1 MQIKKILSLGIVLS
15 LTTSMLIGCSSNN
28 SKDEKSTQDLK
39 ITMVSDIG
47 GINDQSFNQSA
58 WEGLKMAEK
67 ELGVNVEVIESKQAS
82 EYAQNVETAIDNDSD
97 LVIGIGFQMD
107 AAISDAA
114 KHYPDQKFAIIDHSY
129 EEQPKNVNSIMF
141 NAEEA
146 SYLVGL
152 IAGKKTETGKVGFIG
167 GTRNP
172 IIESFE
178 YGFLAGVD
186 ASGNDVTA
194 LRQYADT
201 YSDASK
207 GKAIANQMHKDNVD
221 VIFTAAGDT
230 GSGAIEA
237 ARENNKMAIGVD
249 KDQNSLAP
257 QNVITSAIKRV
268 DMVVF
273 NTIKDLVNGE
283 FKGGE
288 VSVYGLKEDGVG
300 IAPTTE
306 KNVDPEII
314 EFVKEQSEKIKNGE
328 IKVPVNKEE
337 YDKMK

>member
-15 LTTSMLIGCSSNN
+15 LTTSMLIGCSSDE
-28 SKDEKSTQDLK
+28 SKDEKSAQDLK